1 MMDQSSVARFGKI
14 LAFNKKNDTLKID
27 FEGNPLNQ
35 PVWGKIGRL
44 FHTEEINLA
53 IDNQLAC
60 RIEFISNDLTLP
72 ILTDIYFS
80 IFEEK
85 ELRIKA
91 GSIVLEGEEN
101 LTLKS
106 GTTSTVYHSKNG
118 HVTTSASH
126 INSEAERTHK
136 IKGKTICLN

>member
-1 MMDQSSVARFGKI
+1 MNQSAFARFGKI
-14 LAFNKKNDTLKID
+14 LAINKKNDTLKID

-53 IDNQLAC
+53 IDNQLVC

-85 ELRIKA
+85 
-91 GSIVLEGEEN
+91 
-101 LTLKS
+101 
-106 GTTSTVYHSKNG
+106 
-118 HVTTSASH
+118 
-126 INSEAERTHK
+126 
-136 IKGKTICLN
+136 

>member
-1 MMDQSSVARFGKI
+1 MMEQFDIARFGKV
-14 LAFNKKNDTLKID
+14 LAVNKKNDTLKID

-53 IDNQLAC
+53 IDNQLVC

-85 ELRIKA
+85 ELKLALLCWKVR
-91 GSIVLEGEEN
+91 
-101 LTLKS
+101 
-106 GTTSTVYHSKNG
+106 
-118 HVTTSASH
+118 
-126 INSEAERTHK
+126 K
-136 IKGKTICLN
+136 ISL

>member
-1 MMDQSSVARFGKI
+1 M
-14 LAFNKKNDTLKID
+14 
-27 FEGNPLNQ
+27 
-35 PVWGKIGRL
+35 

-53 IDNQLAC
+53 IDNQLVC